1 MLLQNSASNVQWRI
15 QIQNCFGPFSPAGLG
30 FGRKN
35 KVGTDPRAPSL
46 DPPLM
51 FTALRDITI
60 MNTKKS
66 LWER

>member
-35 KVGTDPRAPSL
+35 KVGPFPGSATDVYSIARHHH
-46 DPPLM
+46 
-51 FTALRDITI
+51 
-60 MNTKKS
+60 N
-66 LWER
+66 EH